1 MEYLVSIA
9 AGYLAGSLN
18 FAYFIGRLNHIDIRD
33 KGSGNAGAS
42 NILAVFGWKAGILT
56 VLFDIFKAFLVI
68 WLIGRLFPG
77 NQSLK
82 VIAGCCAVLGHIFPF
97 YMQFRGGKGFA
108 SLIGTILALDF
119 RFALIVVAAVV
130 IITLITDHIV
140 IATLLASAA
149 TPVYFYVIKYSAV
162 SIVCLGIIAVIILYK
177 HKINIIRLLKG
188 EEIGLRD
195 GRKHRL

>member
-68 WLIGRLFPG
+68 WLIGRLFPES
-77 NQSLK
+77 QSLK

-140 IATLLASAA
+140 IAALLASAA

-162 SIVCLGIIAVIILYK
+162 SILCLGIIAVIILYK
-177 HKINIIRLLKG
+177 HKINIMRLLKG